1 MFKKKSLILTLL
13 LPVFLTGCA
22 RAQGA
27 LAPTG
32 ESSPA
37 QQMAPIESNPDQFLP
52 QVEPASLEPIINYV
66 DGLNLALT
74 GEFEYIK
81 TATTPNCSC
90 LDIAG
95 RIARLLKTAT
105 LLGGD
110 YQLTS
115 VKVVSDGLR
124 QKSFAVVVHRGDLR
138 KVDRAS
144 KQSVIWSKS
153 EIKNQFIVTNT
164 NGGWLLSDI
173 K

>member
-1 MFKKKSLILTLL
+1 MFKKKSLILILL

-81 TATTPNCSC
+81 ASATANCSC

-95 RIARLLKTAT
+95 RIARLLKSAT

-153 EIKNQFIVTNT
+153 EIKNQFIVNFY
-164 NGGWLLSDI
+164 NWLYLCFF